1 MAEQIQRQ
9 YPSTRYAWYMVIL
22 LTVAYVLSF
31 IDRYILGLLIEPI
44 KADLGLTDTQIGY
57 LLGLAFSLFYAT
69 MGLPL
74 GYLAD
79 RKRRTVMV
87 AAGIAVWSAAT
98 VASGMAKNFLHM
110 FIARMSV
117 GAGEATL
124 NPCTMSM
131 ISDSF
136 PREKRGRPIAFYTAA
151 LSIGAGI
158 ASLLSAGI
166 LVWAKSVDQV
176 SVPLF
181 GTIAPWQLTFII
193 VGLPGLFLAP
203 LILTLR
209 EPPRQRTTGT
219 VVAPKFSVMLAHVG
233 SRWKTYASFV
243 YFVCV
248 MTIVAYSQ
256 GWYAP
261 MFLRTWGW
269 EAQTY
274 ATVNAFVLL
283 AVGPL
288 TVNIAGWLNDKFYA
302 RGKKETPLL
311 IIIIGV
317 CVLVPTGIIA
327 PLMPSP
333 VLAFVVIVFN
343 TCGIALASA
352 TGVTA
357 LINITPSE
365 IRGSTVAL
373 YYMTMSLAGLLLGP
387 GTVGWLSDNVF
398 GNENLNYAVAAVPAI
413 FGIPALLLI
422 PYALRSYRAE
432 ADKQE
437 REGVA

>member
-1 MAEQIQRQ
+1 MAQSERS
-9 YPSTRYAWYMVIL
+9 YPNPRYAWYMVVIL
-22 LTVAYVLSF
+22 TIAYVLSF
-31 IDRYILGLLIEPI
+31 VDRYILGLLIEPI
-44 KADLGLTDTQIGY
+44 KADLELTDTQIGY
-57 LLGLAFSLFYAT
+57 LLGLAFSVFYAT

-79 RKRRTVMV
+79 RKRRTFLV
-87 AAGIAVWSAAT
+87 AAGVAVWSAAT
-98 VASGMAKNFLHM
+98 VASGMAKNFAHM
-110 FIARMSV
+110 FIARMTV

-124 NPCTMSM
+124 SPCTMSM

-151 LSIGAGI
+151 LSLGAGI

-166 LVWAKSVDQV
+166 LTWAKSVPEI
-176 SVPLF
+176 SVPLL
-181 GTIAPWQLTFII
+181 GSVAPWQFTFIV
-193 VGLPGLFLAP
+193 VGLPGLLLAP
-203 LILTLR
+203 LVLTLR
-209 EPPRQRTTGT
+209 EPPRHRTAGAS
-219 VVAPKFSVMLAHVG
+219 VAPKFSVMLAHVG
-233 SRWKTYASFV
+233 SRWKTYLSFV

-261 MFLRTWGW
+261 MFLRTWGM
-269 EAQTY
+269 EAEMY

-288 TVNIAGWLNDKFYA
+288 TVNVAGWLNDKFYA
-302 RGKKETPLL
+302 QGRKDAPLL
-311 IIIIGV
+311 IIMLGV

-327 PLMPSP
+327 PLMPNP
-333 VLAFVVIVFN
+333 VAAFAVIVFN

-357 LINITPSE
+357 LMNITPSE
-365 IRGSTVAL
+365 IRGQTVAL
-373 YYMTMSLAGLLLGP
+373 YYMVLSLSGLLLGP
-387 GTVGWLSDNVF
+387 GTVGWLSDGVF

-413 FGIPALLLI
+413 FGLPALLLI
-422 PYALRSYRAE
+422 PYARRSYLAE
-432 ADKQE
+432 VAAQE
-437 REGVA
+437 KAGAA